1 MTKEA
6 LEQKLFECLSEEIE
20 NFSRQEM
27 IDFYEM
33 LEEIGIDGHSKMADA
48 Y

>member
-1 MTKEA
+1 MTKQEI
-6 LEQKLFECLSEEIE
+6 EQKLFEYFSEEIE

-33 LEEIGIDGHSKMADA
+33 LEEIGIDGQSNMTDV